1 MVVEELAEEN
11 CCLSA
16 GRDVTPGE
24 KAEAVVAKHAMSSSS
39 RLAEVIEISSR
50 ELRHSV
56 LNVKVDESRSE
67 ARSAHASRSARSW
80 LGRESS
86 R

>member
-24 KAEAVVAKHAMSSSS
+24 KAEAVVTMSSR
-39 RLAEVIEISSR
+39 RLAGKVIEISSR
-50 ELRHSV
+50 EL
-56 LNVKVDESRSE
+56 
-67 ARSAHASRSARSW
+67 AA
-80 LGRESS
+80 LGVECQC
-86 R
+86 